1 MHNSVVVEN
10 MAQKRKITDQNLYEL
25 FGVLGS
31 ATEQDIKKAY
41 RKKAL
46 KCHPDKNPDNPK
58 AAELFHE
65 LSEALGILTDVKAR
79 EAYDRTLKAKE
90 QAKERHRE
98 LDAKR
103 KKLKEDLERR
113 EQAAKEDAIARAS
126 AKKQYSTAASEEEN
140 LQKQVDRLRKEGSRA
155 LREEQELI
163 RQQILKEQE
172 GKFSFLSAAPDA
184 GKDAGVEGP
193 RIKVKWG
200 KNDSPKSY
208 DNLIK
213 IFSKYGKVTT
223 LVVGKKSAIV
233 EFESQTVADK
243 AFEGEGRNNSN
254 EMQLEWI
261 SKATSNG
268 EQKSSASSDAVPV
281 FKPNPIVGGQG
292 FPTTTKASNT
302 TQPMSASS
310 FADFEAMILG
320 KLSAAAAAQK
330 QNPPDENN
338 LSLRHTAALEDFV
351 FVTGVCDSACLD
363 PTASATD
370 L

>member
-1 MHNSVVVEN
+1 MLSIQSNSLGRDQSST

-25 FGVLGS
+25 LGVLSS

-65 LSEALGILTDVKAR
+65 LSEVLGILTDVKAR

-113 EQAAKEDAIARAS
+113 EQAAKDEANARAS
-126 AKKQYSTAASEEEN
+126 SKKSYSTAGSTLSEEES
-140 LQKQVDRLRKEGSRA
+140 LQKEVDRLRKEGSRA

-172 GKFSFLSAAPDA
+172 GKFSFLSSEDSVKEA
-184 GKDAGVEGP
+184 EGP

-200 KNDSPKSY
+200 KNNSPKSY
-208 DNLIK
+208 DNLMK
-213 IFSKYGKVTT
+213 IFSKYGKVAT

-233 EFESQTVADK
+233 EFGNQTDADK
-243 AFEGEGRNNSN
+243 AFEGEGKNSSDL
-254 EMQLEWI
+254 QLEWL
-261 SKATSNG
+261 SKGSTSKSNG
-268 EQKSSASSDAVPV
+268 EQNSSSNSTAVPV
-281 FKPNPIVGGQG
+281 FKPIPMTGQG
-292 FPTTTKASNT
+292 LPSTKASGAT
-302 TQPMSASS
+302 SQPMNAAS

-330 QNPPDENN
+330 QNSDVSSSTPDSN
-338 LSLRHTAALEDFV
+338 T
-351 FVTGVCDSACLD
+351 
-363 PTASATD
+363 
-370 L
+370 